1 MASFL
6 TLAWLFLAQTES
18 SNIRDFLGQVSGLVA
33 LTCIAGIIWVVLTM
47 FVMQRAAE
55 RRRRAALGLD
65 PLPPFYA
72 GLWRA
77 LRGERAASSPAA
89 RLEPAAP
96 VRRPAAPLPDLSLLT
111 GETPAP
117 GPLPDPGA
125 APSEPETEPE
135 PDLSASVPP
144 AEGEPADA
152 VELLRVWRDLASGAL
167 IVEIAGRRYRSIGEL
182 RRAGLERRLNGVL
195 QDLNALISR
204 PAAGPPR
211 PTAEEPPPPPAES
224 SLRHIARVAMGQP
237 TTPPAA
243 AAPRSIAD
251 QIEDLLQ
258 QRLAAAPAFHGR
270 EIHVK
275 PSLHGGVQIVV
286 DDRQYEGVGDIDDP
300 EVRALIEDVVRE
312 WEADQ

>member
-6 TLAWLFLAQTES
+6 TLSWLFLAQTES

-33 LTCIAGIIWVVLTM
+33 LTCVAGIVWVALTM

-72 GLWRA
+72 GLWHA
-77 LRGERAASSPAA
+77 LRGERAASTPAA

-96 VRRPAAPLPDLSLLT
+96 ARRPAAPLPDLSLLT
-111 GETPAP
+111 GEVPAP
-117 GPLPDPGA
+117 GPLPP
-125 APSEPETEPE
+125 EPEPE
-135 PDLSASVPP
+135 PDLLGGVPP

-167 IVEIAGRRYRSIGEL
+167 IVEIDGRRFQSADEL
-182 RRAGLERRLNGVL
+182 RRAGLERRLNGVM
-195 QDLNALISR
+195 QDLNALIGRAAAGLPR
-204 PAAGPPR
+204 PA
-211 PTAEEPPPPPAES
+211 AEEPPAPPAES

-243 AAPRSIAD
+243 PAPRSIAD

>member
-6 TLAWLFLAQTES
+6 TLSWLFLAQTES

-33 LTCIAGIIWVVLTM
+33 MTCIAGIVWVALTM

-77 LRGERAASSPAA
+77 LRGERAASTPAT
-89 RLEPAAP
+89 RLEPVTP
-96 VRRPAAPLPDLSLLT
+96 VRRPAAPLPDLSLLI
-111 GETPAP
+111 GEVPAPDLQPAP
-117 GPLPDPGA
+117 GDTS
-125 APSEPETEPE
+125 PSELE
-135 PDLSASVPP
+135 PDIAGDVPP

-167 IVEIAGRRYRSIGEL
+167 IVEIDGRRFRSAGEL
-182 RRAGLERRLNGVL
+182 HRAGLERRLNGVV
-195 QDLNALISR
+195 QDLNALIGR

-211 PTAEEPPPPPAES
+211 PAEESPAPPAES
-224 SLRHIARVAMGQP
+224 SLRHIARVAMGQSS
-237 TTPPAA
+237 TPPAA
-243 AAPRSIAD
+243 SAPRSIAD